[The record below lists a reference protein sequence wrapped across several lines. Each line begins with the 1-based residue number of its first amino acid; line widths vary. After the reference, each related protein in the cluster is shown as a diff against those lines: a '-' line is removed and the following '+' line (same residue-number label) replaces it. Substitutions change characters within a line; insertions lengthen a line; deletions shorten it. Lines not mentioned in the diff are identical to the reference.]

1 MHAAEEGEDGDA
13 VGSLHLAATRDGE
26 ERLGEVRVEDRGEG
40 RGERDE
46 RDGAGDAEEDRG
58 VEESRGGLGE
68 VLGVEAQGGGGDG
81 DSRARGGFRGRGGG
95 GVARE
100 TRDVLA
106 GRARRRARRA
116 SRRAEYRDGKRTH
129 RVEDPSVPGRWRRG
143 RRGSETE
150 ILDDEVGDSQLRARE
165 GGRRRSAIPRV
176 PGADE
181 VEAWEGGAGAMIHAP
196 HSSDGEFHPRALV
209 GRHHRVFLLRL
220 W

>member
-1 MHAAEEGEDGDA
+1 MNAAEEGEDGDT

-68 VLGVEAQGGGGDG
+68 RCSGWKPREEAEMEIRAREGGSGVAAEEA
-81 DSRARGGFRGRGGG
+81 SRARRGTSSR
-95 GVARE
+95 VARDVA
-100 TRDVLA
+100 RDARLA
-106 GRARRRARRA
+106 ARSTATGNERIA
-116 SRRAEYRDGKRTH
+116 SRIRPS
-129 RVEDPSVPGRWRRG
+129 RVGGDEG

-150 ILDDEVGDSQLRARE
+150 ILDDEVGDLQLRARE
-165 GGRRRSAIPRV
+165 GGRRSAIPRV

-181 VEAWEGGAGAMIHAP
+181 VEAWEGGGG
-196 HSSDGEFHPRALV
+196 DDPRTTLV
-209 GRHHRVFLLRL
+209 GR
-220 W
+220 